1 MRIPFP
7 ERIPLSHVATFAA
20 VLFVAQSIEG
30 TALYF
35 SVGCVVFILL
45 AALAFNAAGGLTRTS
60 GAYVFFYSL
69 LVVIVGLCYKAYLGE
84 PADSNLLDP
93 QSDILAYVGSIAAM
107 LAVVIVGRRFTRKSG
122 LLQNMLKESAM
133 YRASIGC
140 IVFGYAGV
148 FIISLLGQEGAKLNT
163 AFTQL
168 NQLIPLGIIIGVV
181 YEIRHSHGTRSINLP
196 TALVAG
202 FYFLNWGLFAFSKA
216 GILLPLICWVLP
228 VCAMRFRLSSIQVI
242 SCLFAVFIIFRY
254 LVPYAQYGRDFRD
267 ETLTFSQKI
276 ALSARLLEHPE
287 DTRQKYIDTTLGDTA
302 GYYNKPQGFW
312 DRLQFISIDDGLI
325 NLTDQ
330 GHVFGTWPLKASFL
344 NAIPHVIWPNKPG
357 FNLGNN
363 YMHEINGQ
371 NMDEGDTT
379 TGISFSATGEA
390 YHWAKWF
397 GIFVIAP
404 FVWLLLFIIYDSLIG
419 DIRASPWGIL
429 VLAELSHT
437 APEGMISGAIY
448 FITFG
453 VEILVFCALFATYVA
468 PFFAI
473 AVLGP
478 NRAMPP
484 IASHSGPLPTH
495 ASLPD

>member
-1 MRIPFP
+1 VRFPFP
-7 ERIPLSHVATFAA
+7 ERIPIGHVATFAA

-35 SVGCVVFILL
+35 SVGCVAFILL
-45 AALAFNAAGGLTRTS
+45 AAFAFNAAGGLTRTS

-93 QSDILAYVGSIAAM
+93 QTDILAYVGSIAAM
-107 LAVVIVGRRFTRKSG
+107 LAVVIVSRRFTRKSG
-122 LLQNMLKESAM
+122 LMQNMLKESAM

-148 FIISLLGQEGAKLNT
+148 FIIALLGPEGAKLNT

-196 TALVAG
+196 IALVAG

-216 GILLPLICWVLP
+216 GMLLPIVCWALP
-228 VCAMRFRLSSIQVI
+228 VCAMRFRLSGIQMI
-242 SCLFAVFIIFRY
+242 SCMFAVFIIFHY
-254 LVPYAQYGRDFRD
+254 LVPYAQYGRNFRD
-267 ETLTFSQKI
+267 STLTFSQKI

-287 DTRQKYIDTTLGDTA
+287 DTRQKYIDTTVGEVS

-312 DRLQFISIDDGLI
+312 DRLQFISVDDGLI
-325 NLTDQ
+325 NYTDQ
-330 GHVFGTWPLKASFL
+330 GHAFGLWPLKACFL
-344 NAIPHVIWPNKPG
+344 NAIPHVIWPNKPDL
-357 FNLGNN
+357 NLGNM
-363 YMHEINGQ
+363 YAHEIKGQ
-371 NMDEGDTT
+371 DIGQGDTT
-379 TGISFSATGEA
+379 TGISFSPTGEA
-390 YHWAKWF
+390 YHWAKWV
-397 GIFVIAP
+397 GIFVTAP
-404 FVWLLLFIIYDSLIG
+404 FVWLLVFIIYDSLIG
-419 DIRASPWGIL
+419 DIRGSPWGLL

-448 FITFG
+448 FLTFG
-453 VEILVFCALFATYVA
+453 LEALVFCALFATFVA

-478 NRAMPP
+478 NK
-484 IASHSGPLPTH
+484 ASHVLQPSFQHLPRPTRET
-495 ASLPD
+495 P

>member
-1 MRIPFP
+1 MRFPYP
-7 ERIPLSHVATFAA
+7 ERIPISRVATFAA

-35 SVGCVVFILL
+35 SVGCVAFILL

-60 GAYVFFYSL
+60 GAYVFFYSF

-93 QSDILAYVGSIAAM
+93 QTDILAYVGSIAAM

-122 LLQNMLKESAM
+122 LMQNMLKESGM

-140 IVFGYAGV
+140 IVFGVVGAT
-148 FIISLLGQEGAKLNT
+148 IISLLGPEGAKLNT
-163 AFTQL
+163 AFSQL

-181 YEIRHSHGTRSINLP
+181 YEIRRSHGTRSVNLP
-196 TALVAG
+196 IVFAIVYVFI
-202 FYFLNWGLFAFSKA
+202 FYGLLSFSKA
-216 GILLPLICWVLP
+216 GMLLPLVCWALP
-228 VCAMRFRLSSIQVI
+228 VCAMRFRFSGIQVI
-242 SCLFAVFIIFRY
+242 SCLLAVFIIFRY
-254 LVPYAQYGRDFRD
+254 LVPYAQYGRNFRD

-287 DTRQKYIDTTLGDTA
+287 DTRQKYEDTTVGDVS

-325 NLTDQ
+325 NYTDQ
-330 GHVFGTWPLKASFL
+330 GHVFGLWPVKASFL

-357 FNLGNN
+357 LNLGNN
-363 YMHEINGQ
+363 YAHEIIGQ
-371 NMDEGDTT
+371 DMDQGDTT
-379 TGISFSATGEA
+379 TGISFSPTGEA

-397 GIFVIAP
+397 GIFVTAP

-419 DIRASPWGIL
+419 DIRASPWGLL

-448 FITFG
+448 FITFSL
-453 VEILVFCALFATYVA
+453 EALVFCALFATFVA

-478 NRAMPP
+478 NK
-484 IASHSGPLPTH
+484 ASHALQPSFRNAPNPRIP
-495 ASLPD
+495 S